1 MHIRDTEEV
10 ESRVTAKGRSLGGP
24 PGLRWIAGWDRCG
37 RKKVSMHC
45 ICSIC
50 AGGCVLAPGPLDL
63 EPRKVA
69 SAARL
74 RTCQWEKEVKTCGL
88 VEVILGENGE

>member
-10 ESRVTAKGRSLGGP
+10 ESRVTAKGRSLGGL

-37 RKKVSMHC
+37 RKKVSMRC

-50 AGGCVLAPGPLDL
+50 AGGCVPAPGPLDL

-74 RTCQWEKEVKTCGL
+74 RNCQWEKEVKTCGL